1 MIAITTTRVDNAIL
15 RESRTTESPGF
26 CLSCG
31 DERPDVETD
40 GQAYKCWS
48 CGEEAVYG
56 LFYIS
61 CFLIQSG
68 GKPLGS

>member
-1 MIAITTTRVDNAIL
+1 MIAITTERVDNAIL

-26 CLSCG
+26 CLACG

-40 GQAYKCWS
+40 GQAYECWS
-48 CGEEAVYG
+48 CGKEAVYG

-61 CFLIQSG
+61 MFLIQSG
-68 GKPLGS
+68 GKPLGR